1 MLVRAGLA
9 EALRAGARRRI
20 GVSKN
25 LRARPRSAQK
35 QPAQPRSQRFPNRR
49 SRGRIIVMARATLPV
64 HAVILAGGRGTRFW
78 PRSRSKTPK
87 QLLNIVGTGTMLE
100 QTVARFRPLVPA
112 ERIWTVTNALQETS
126 LRRQLPAGARKRVLV
141 EPVGRN
147 TAAAIALAAFHI
159 RKAEEGDALMAVL
172 PADHYIK
179 EISAYQKIVRTA
191 LDVAKTSGR
200 MVVLGIPPTRPE
212 TGFGYIER
220 MEPTIGADGTPV
232 YPVRRFA
239 EKPALETAQEY
250 VASGNY
256 QWNAGMFF
264 WRVSTFLDNLQR
276 HLAKT
281 HAELEKLA
289 ASIGT
294 RSYEKRLRSIY
305 PKLENISVD
314 YAILER
320 ATEQSGKPQ
329 VFVIPA
335 EIDWS
340 DIGSWAAVYELLA
353 KQRGENVFAGSGH
366 SLDASGNFLYSPS
379 KFVAAIGV
387 NDLVVVETPDAL
399 LICPRDRAQDVA
411 KIVKHL
417 EEQKRKDLL

>member
-1 MLVRAGLA
+1 
-9 EALRAGARRRI
+9 
-20 GVSKN
+20 
-25 LRARPRSAQK
+25 
-35 QPAQPRSQRFPNRR
+35 
-49 SRGRIIVMARATLPV
+49 MARDPLPV

-126 LRRQLPAGARKRVLV
+126 LRRQLPAGSRKRVLV

-179 EISAYQKIVRTA
+179 EVSAYQKIVRTA
-191 LDVAKTSGR
+191 LDVAKKPGR
-200 MVVLGIPPTRPE
+200 MVVLGIPPTHPE

-232 YPVRRFA
+232 YPVRRFT
-239 EKPALETAQEY
+239 EKPALETAKEY
-250 VASGNY
+250 IASGNY

-264 WRVSTFLDNLQR
+264 WRVSTFLEALDR
-276 HLAKT
+276 HLPAT
-281 HAELEKLA
+281 FRQLEKLA
-289 ASIGT
+289 RSLGT
-294 RSYEKRLRSIY
+294 PKYTAQLRRTY
-305 PKLENISVD
+305 AKLESISVD

-320 ATEQSGKPQ
+320 VTAEAAEPQ
-329 VFVIPA
+329 VMVIPA
-335 EIDWS
+335 EVGWS

-353 KQRGENVFAGSGH
+353 REPSENIFVGQGH
-366 SLDASGNFLYSPS
+366 SIDANGNYFSANGR
-379 KFVAAIGV
+379 FVAAIGV
-387 NDLVVVETPDAL
+387 KDLIVVETPDAL
-399 LICPRDRAQDVA
+399 LVCPRDRAQDVG
-411 KIVKHL
+411 KLVKWL
-417 EEQKRKDLL
+417 EEQKLTRLL